1 MTLTLA
7 LPRMK
12 SALKTAAPRLYLYL
26 ATLRK
31 SAALFSDI
39 RSHEVNVALLQDV
52 VRKAAGT
59 SEKTC
64 PLCGF
69 KGRFAAFGS
78 PPRWNA
84 QCPACGSLE
93 RHRLLA
99 LGLRDMALSGAVLHF
114 APEPPVAALLKT
126 HNIRY
131 TSADLSRADVDR
143 HLNIEHL
150 VCGDGEYDAVVCS
163 HVLEHVDDRKAL
175 RELYRI
181 LKPGGLLLAMVPI
194 AEGCARTYEDAG
206 ITNAAERE
214 LHFGQD
220 DHMRVYGADFTQRL
234 AGAGFQVDTRT
245 AFGREAVNYGLAMGE
260 KLFLCRKPS

>member
-1 MTLTLA
+1 MTLTPA

-12 SALKTAAPRLYLYL
+12 SALKTAAPRLYSFL
-26 ATLRK
+26 AALRK
-31 SAALFSDI
+31 STALFGDI
-39 RSHEVNVALLQDV
+39 RSHEVDVTLLQDV
-52 VRKAAGT
+52 VRKAQGT

-69 KGRFAAFGS
+69 TGRFTAFGS

-84 QCPACGSLE
+84 QCPACGALE

-99 LGLRDMALSGAVLHF
+99 LGLRDIALRGAVLHF
-114 APEPPVAALLKT
+114 APEPRVAALLKT

-131 TSADLSRADVDR
+131 TSADLSRTDVDR

-150 VCGDGEYDAVVCS
+150 DCGNGEYDAVVCS

-181 LKPGGLLLAMVPI
+181 LKPGGLLIAMVPVV
-194 AEGCARTYEDAG
+194 EGCARTYEDAD
-206 ITNAAERE
+206 ITDAAERA

-220 DHMRVYGADFTQRL
+220 DHVRVYGADFAQRL
-234 AGAGFQVDTRT
+234 ADAGFRVDTRT
-245 AFGREAVNYGLAMGE
+245 AFGREAVDYGLIMGE
-260 KLFLCRKPS
+260 KLFLCRKPN